1 MKTIRTNSIL
11 LGSMSLAFGLL
22 KFTDPF
28 QTWYATQI
36 ETSGMPSV
44 AYPMGIGGEIV
55 TGLLL
60 LIPWLLSFSAASKK
74 VSLLAGHGSLG
85 IMMLVA
91 CYVHLLP
98 NVPTDVLPLKIKPP
112 FIPLVVL
119 IYTLFNLRLIAKSQ
133 YRSISS

>member
-22 KFTDPF
+22 KFIDPF

-44 AYPMGIGGEIV
+44 AYPMGIVGEIV

-60 LIPWLLSFSAASKK
+60 LMPWLLSFSAASKK
-74 VSLLAGHGSLG
+74 VSLLVGHGSLG
-85 IMMLVA
+85 IMMIVA

-98 NVPTDVLPLKIKPP
+98 DVPADVLPLKIKPP

-119 IYTLFNLRLIAKSQ
+119 AYTLLNMIQ
-133 YRSISS
+133 IYRSKPFNN

>member
-36 ETSGMPSV
+36 ETSGLPSI
-44 AYPMGIGGEIV
+44 AYSMGIGGEIV

-60 LIPWLLSFSAASKK
+60 LMPWLPSFSATSNKI
-74 VSLLAGHGSLG
+74 SLLAGHGSLG
-85 IMMLVA
+85 IIMIVA

-98 NVPTDVLPLKIKPP
+98 NVPADVLPLKIKPP

-119 IYTLFNLRLIAKSQ
+119 AYTVFNMISLI
-133 YRSISS
+133 RSRPIKN